1 MLQGIVQ
8 EKVGQVTFLQAI
20 KDFFKGFID
29 FKGRTT
35 RAGYWW
41 IAVFGMV
48 ADMFYQSV
56 LLQMVGIALLSQF
69 SFAILLKAFVNT
81 GCIIYVLFLLPRMA
95 MTIRRWRDAG
105 LKPWAGILTY
115 VVVKVICMLI
125 LSSSYSLGFGYL
137 IIGFIIMPLLQIILY
152 IPVIFGTDTL
162 RVSPEANGLAK
173 FYFYTKEDV
182 DSIVGKTEDKESQE
196 TSDDTT
202 EHIENEESKEGE

>member
-41 IAVFGMV
+41 ITVFGIV
-48 ADMFYQSV
+48 YQNILVQLLIGPVLAGFSV
-56 LLQMVGIALLSQF
+56 SM
-69 SFAILLKAFVNT
+69 LLKAFVTT

-105 LKPWAGILTY
+105 LKPLAGILTY
-115 VVVKVICMLI
+115 VVVKVICILI
-125 LSSSYSLGFGYL
+125 LCSLGLGYL
-137 IIGFIIMPLLQIILY
+137 IIGFIVTPLLQIILY

-182 DSIVGKTEDKESQE
+182 DSIVEKTEDKESQE